1 MKKLFFILLVPL
13 MLVLHGSSCSKPTR
27 NEWQTIVNGKAVE
40 YNTTVPV
47 TNARVQLFAGTRT
60 QAEAVTD
67 ANGAFQFD
75 FIATPGVIYSVL
87 VTPDTMNP
95 KKKYFQTRIWNIAE
109 GQMNTFNY
117 PVTPYAYVKIHVKN
131 INGVDKFDKLVISY
145 LLPNDPEFY
154 GKNVDTTF
162 IGGVSANQN
171 LTFNKIIYR
180 GGNETVIRD
189 TIKYIPAHE
198 TTFIEILY

>member
-1 MKKLFFILLVPL
+1 MKKTFLILGMLL
-13 MLVLHGSSCSKPTR
+13 MVLSPFWNCSKPTR

-47 TNARVQLFAGTRT
+47 TNANVKLFAGTRT

-67 ANGAFQFD
+67 VNGAFHFD
-75 FIATPGVIYSVL
+75 FIATPGVVYAVL

-117 PVTPYAYVKIHVKN
+117 PVTPYAYVKMHLKN
-131 INGVDKFDKLVISY
+131 ANSFDENDRISISSP
-145 LLPNDPEFY
+145 LLKGRAFG

-162 IGGVSANQN
+162 IDYTASSNENVA
-171 LTFNKIIYR
+171 IIYWTYR
-180 GGNETVIRD
+180 NGID
-189 TIKYIPAHE
+189 TLTRSSKFLPAHD